1 MGTLTEE
8 GAMKILK
15 HMAHHK
21 INSKELSDMP
31 IVTDEKYGQD
41 VHHDG

>member
-1 MGTLTEE
+1 MGNLSEQ

-21 INSKELSDMP
+21 INSKELSVMP
-31 IVTDEKYGQD
+31 LVTDEKYGQD
-41 VHHDG
+41 IHRK

>member
-1 MGTLTEE
+1 MGNLSEQ

-15 HMAHHK
+15 HMAHNK
-21 INSKELSDMP
+21 IKSKELSDMP

-41 VHHDG
+41 IHRK